1 MVICNNDD
9 YYHDSYFNICYKGI
23 KEEMIVNE
31 LPRIMIKCLL
41 LTVLIELAIALL
53 IGIVKRRDLLNVILV
68 NVVTN
73 PLVVSLPIL
82 FMLLYGVRARY
93 IVLIILE
100 LLTVIFE
107 GFIYSKVLDYKKLNP
122 YIISLMLNLG
132 SYLIGEVINRL

>member
-1 MVICNNDD
+1 MIIND
-9 YYHDSYFNICYKGI
+9 
-23 KEEMIVNE
+23 

-41 LTVLIELAIALL
+41 LTILIELVIALL

-82 FMLLYGVRARY
+82 FMLMYGIRAKY

-100 LLTVIFE
+100 LLTFLFE

-132 SYLIGEVINRL
+132 SYLIGVVINRL

>member
-1 MVICNNDD
+1 MIIND
-9 YYHDSYFNICYKGI
+9 
-23 KEEMIVNE
+23 
-31 LPRIMIKCLL
+31 LPRIMVKCLV
-41 LTVLIELAIALL
+41 LTILIELVIALL
-53 IGIVKRRDLLNVILV
+53 IGIVKRRDLVNIVLV

-82 FMLLYGVRARY
+82 IMLMYGIRARY

-100 LLTVIFE
+100 ILTFLFE

-122 YIISLMLNLG
+122 YVISLMLNLG